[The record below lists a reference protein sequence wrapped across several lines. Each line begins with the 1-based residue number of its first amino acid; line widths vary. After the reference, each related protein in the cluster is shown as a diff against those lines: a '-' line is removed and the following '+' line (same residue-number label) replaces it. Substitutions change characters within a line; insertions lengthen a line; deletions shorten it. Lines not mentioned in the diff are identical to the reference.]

1 MRVTAKKLSL
11 LFLFLLL
18 FTFSLVGQRAFAADD
33 NFELVVN
40 PPSIS
45 ITLARTQSSK
55 QVMKVTNQGATKVSI
70 LMTGRDFDESCTASN
85 CFDSWVDMA
94 PASFDLEPGQSQFVT
109 VSISVPSDAE
119 FGNRIG
125 FVDAVASPTKLT
137 DEYWHTVKQGSSVGT
152 MFIVKVPGIVK
163 EELSLNS
170 FTADINSNPRTFTMD
185 VTSKSN
191 VHVDVSGDVV
201 IREKTTG
208 AVYKVPIE
216 IKSLAPGENRL
227 VSLVWENA
235 PLWGRF
241 EATLNAHY
249 GDSGK
254 KLTAIIEFSTVP
266 TSFYIGAVVFFLVL
280 VIVSFVSYKKIHKH
294 YGV

>member
-11 LFLFLLL
+11 VLL
-18 FTFSLVGQRAFAADD
+18 TFFVLTFVLVGQRSLAAED
-33 NFELVVN
+33 NLELVVN

-55 QVMKVTNQGATKVSI
+55 QVMKVTNQGPTKISI
-70 LMTGRDFDESCTASN
+70 LMTGRDFDEKCTGTN
-85 CFDSWVDMA
+85 CFDSWVTMS
-94 PASFDLEPGQSQFVT
+94 PASFDLKPGQSQFVT
-109 VSISVPSDAE
+109 VAISVPSDAE

-152 MFIVKVPGIVK
+152 MFIIKIPGVVK
-163 EELSLNS
+163 EDVKLNS
-170 FTADINSNPRTFTMD
+170 FTADINSNPKTFAMD
-185 VTSKSN
+185 VTNKSN
-191 VHVDVSGDVV
+191 VHVDIVGDVV
-201 IREKTTG
+201 VKEKTTG
-208 AVYKVPIE
+208 GVYKVLID
-216 IKSLAPGENRL
+216 IKALAPDENRL

-249 GDSGK
+249 GNSGK

-266 TSFYIGAVVFFLVL
+266 MFFYIGAVAFFLILIV
-280 VIVSFVSYKKIHKH
+280 VSFVSYKKIHKH